1 MFGNHMMHQ
10 TALLNLYLVDKQN
23 NFATKIINNINQI
36 VSKSYQN
43 NNSKQSVY
51 FNLVPPPNAARGDA
65 GTPTS

>member
-36 VSKSYQN
+36 VSKSS
-43 NNSKQSVY
+43 SKQSVY

>member
-23 NFATKIINNINQI
+23 NFATKIINNINQF
-36 VSKSYQN
+36 VSKSS
-43 NNSKQSVY
+43 SKQSVY